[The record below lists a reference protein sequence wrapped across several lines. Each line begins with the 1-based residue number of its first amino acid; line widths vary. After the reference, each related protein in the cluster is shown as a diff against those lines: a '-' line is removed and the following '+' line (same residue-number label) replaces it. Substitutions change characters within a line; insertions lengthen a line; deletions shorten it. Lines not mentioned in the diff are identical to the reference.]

1 MLREYF
7 TNRWVVGG
15 FCFLIVFG
23 IACYFWYQQELTPY
37 KQQAA
42 ETKGQPRQSDN
53 QKSEP
58 AATKAVPT
66 VESTTPVAEKPPL
79 KLADITIEWP
89 EDADWPVNWKALYN
103 LPKEEYAKL
112 PQTTRDAVK
121 RAFFA
126 ERGLTPPPKG
136 YHHDFNKETGVWELV
151 PNNVP
156 IIKVK
161 QGPSEYNQ
169 FHQLTDA
176 EYERYTALDHIATNQ
191 DGVVS
196 FIAAGGHPHQI
207 LAYPPEVCELAR
219 EWYLELREKT
229 YGPTVMATSSVYYDR
244 PKTEA
249 DTENE
254 RLLLREALNAAT
266 PSPQRIL
273 RPTDVVVE
281 EILDEIE
288 IELGI
293 TIEREPE
300 VAKISRQWRNRL
312 LNAPVPE

>member
-7 TNRWVVGG
+7 TNRWVIGG

-23 IACYFWYQQELTPY
+23 IACYFWYQHELAPY
-37 KQQAA
+37 EQSEA
-42 ETKGQPRQSDN
+42 ETAELIRQAERT
-53 QKSEP
+53 QAEP
-58 AATKAVPT
+58 TAGAPL
-66 VESTTPVAEKPPL
+66 ESTTPTAEKTPL
-79 KLADITIEWP
+79 KLEDITIEWP

-103 LPKEEYAKL
+103 LSKEEYAKL

-126 ERGLTPPPKG
+126 ERGLTPPPEG

-161 QGPSEYNQ
+161 QGPPQYNQ

-176 EYERYTALDHIATNQ
+176 EYERYTALGFIKDNQ
-191 DGVVS
+191 ESVAS
-196 FIAAGGHPHQI
+196 FIAAGGHPHQM
-207 LAYPPEVCELAR
+207 LAYPPEVCELAQ
-219 EWYLELREKT
+219 EWYMELREKT
-229 YGPTVMATSSVYYDR
+229 YGPTAIATSSVYYDR
-244 PKTEA
+244 PVTEA
-249 DTENE
+249 DRENE
-254 RLLLREALNAAT
+254 RHLMSEALNAAT
-266 PSPQRIL
+266 RSPQRTL
-273 RPTDVVVE
+273 RRTDVVVE

-293 TIEREPE
+293 TIERESE
-300 VAKISRQWRNRL
+300 AAKISRQWRNRL
-312 LNAPVPE
+312 FNARVPE